1 MNLYE
6 IAEQEIFLH
15 LQTGGH
21 NLMRHYITYYFTAE
35 PNLGGLYTL
44 NKCKNFNTNKTARQA
59 IIAAKWNT
67 KVN

>member
-1 MNLYE
+1 MSLYE
-6 IAEQEIFLH
+6 ITKQGIFLH

-21 NLMRHYITYYFTAE
+21 NLMCHYIHLFTAE

-44 NKCKNFNTNKTARQA
+44 NKTKNFNTNKTASQA